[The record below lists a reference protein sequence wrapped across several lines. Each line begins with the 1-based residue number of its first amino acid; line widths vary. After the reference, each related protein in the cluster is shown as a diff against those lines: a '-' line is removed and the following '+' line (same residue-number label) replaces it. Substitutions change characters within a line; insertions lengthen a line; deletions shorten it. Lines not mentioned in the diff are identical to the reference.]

1 MYVDF
6 NCPNCKRLT
15 VGRVVDDYFSDFDVQ
30 NKTVSQYTEI
40 ECMDC
45 GCQKQF
51 ETIYQ
56 MELKTIGTREEIT
69 YKGDSE

>member
-1 MYVDF
+1 MLILIA
-6 NCPNCKRLT
+6 PT
-15 VGRVVDDYFSDFDVQ
+15 VNALQLGQVVDDYFSDFDVQ

-45 GCQKQF
+45 SCQKQF

-56 MELKTIGTREEIT
+56 MELQTIGTREEIT
-69 YKGDSE
+69 YEGDLE